1 METQN
6 VTLSLPKELLRQ
18 AKHLAIEQGTS
29 LSGLLVQL
37 LKEATKSKDEYVEAR
52 EHHLALL
59 NNLDLGTEGKAGW
72 TRGDLHVRQPGQTVC

>member
-18 AKHLAIEQGTS
+18 AKHLAIERGTS

-37 LKEATKSKDEYVEAR
+37 LKEATKSKDEYMEAK
-52 EHHLALL
+52 EHHLALFDK
-59 NNLDLGTEGKAGW
+59 LDLGTEGKAGW
-72 TRGDLHVRQPGQTVC
+72 TRGDLHVR